1 MSIIEK
7 AIRRTVEAEA
17 ARAVTAVPASRASGQ
32 TFAAMVRGKAF
43 VDLRSES
50 LRAAGFV
57 VAEGKARMRR
67 NEFRSIKSP
76 VLAAAATHE
85 QSNPTQRTSA
95 VAVLSSLP
103 GEGKSYVSFNLASSL
118 AMEYDVATVLIDGDV
133 ARHQLSSLLGVHDRP
148 GLSDYLSSEQVS
160 LADVL
165 LPTVE
170 PSVFFIPSG
179 KWREDVSELIASARM
194 RALLENLVQPSGRTI
209 AVLDCPPL
217 LVTSESAALM
227 KVADQLLFVV
237 RANYSQQKTV
247 EDAASKLDRG
257 KTIHVVLN
265 AWQPLSISERAYYA
279 KYQDYYGSKG

>member
-7 AIRRTVEAEA
+7 AIRRTAEAEA
-17 ARAVTAVPASRASGQ
+17 TRAVAAVPAPRASVQ
-32 TFAAMVRGKAF
+32 TLASMARGKTL
-43 VDLRSES
+43 VDLRSDA
-50 LRAAGFV
+50 LRATGLV
-57 VAEGKARMRR
+57 VTEDKARMRR
-67 NEFRSIKSP
+67 NEFRSIKTP
-76 VLAAAATHE
+76 VLAAASTHE
-85 QSNPTQRTSA
+85 RANLAQRTSV

-118 AMEYDVATVLIDGDV
+118 AMEYDVTTVLIDGDV
-133 ARHQLSSLLGVHDRP
+133 ARHQLSSLLGVYDRP
-148 GLSDYLSSEQVS
+148 GLSDYLSNEHVS
-160 LADVL
+160 LEDVL

-194 RALLENLVQPSGRTI
+194 RTLLESLGQPTGRSI

-217 LVTSESAALM
+217 LVTSESSALM
-227 KVADQLLFVV
+227 SVTDQLLFVV
-237 RANYSQQKTV
+237 RANYSQQSTV

-265 AWQPLSISERAYYA
+265 AWQPLSISERAYYS

>member
-17 ARAVTAVPASRASGQ
+17 ARAVTTVPGARAAGQ
-32 TFAAMVRGKAF
+32 TFAAMVRGKAL

-50 LRAAGFV
+50 LRAAGLV
-57 VAEGKARMRR
+57 VADDKARMRR

-76 VLAAAATHE
+76 VLTAAAMHE
-85 QSNPTQRTSA
+85 QSNLKQRTSV

-133 ARHQLSSLLGVHDRP
+133 ARHRLTSLLGVDDRP
-148 GLSDYLSSEQVS
+148 GLSDYLSNEQLA

-170 PSVFFIPSG
+170 PSVFFIPAG
-179 KWREDVSELIASARM
+179 KWREDVSELVASTRM
-194 RALLENLVQPSGRTI
+194 RALLECLSQPSGRSI

-217 LVTSESAALM
+217 LVTSEAAALM
-227 KVADQLLFVV
+227 GVADQLLFVV

-247 EDAASKLDRG
+247 EDAASKLDRT
-257 KTIHVVLN
+257 KPIHVVLN
-265 AWQPLSISERAYYA
+265 AWQPLSISERAYYS